1 MNCGTDIINVTRVKE
16 TIEKLGVNFLKRVYT
31 DEEISYCESR
41 RMCRYEC
48 YAVRFAAK
56 EAVVKALSSKQNFD
70 WEFKDIEIKNAENGR
85 PYISLHSNLQDM
97 FGNEK
102 IDLSLSHEKE
112 FAIAMAIVE

>member
-1 MNCGTDIINVTRVKE
+1 MNCGTDIINVARVKE

-41 RMCRYEC
+41 RMCKYEC

-70 WEFKDIEIKNAENGR
+70 WEFKNIEIKNAENGR
-85 PYISLHSNLQDM
+85 PYICLHSKLQEL